1 MKIRTDVVTNSSSS
15 SFLLGF
21 KDKNLTAKQKDA
33 IVEYVLGHALGK
45 PATDEDLEDWY
56 GYDDYDYDDDF
67 DDEDDED
74 EDSEDEDEED
84 EDGEDEDEEE
94 DSDEEEYDKDT
105 DLGWAKTLQKDGW
118 TVRLGVVHFDGVDG
132 QAYFLRG
139 LWDAIAR
146 ADPDNT
152 ELIDTDLSY

>member
-1 MKIRTDVVTNSSSS
+1 MKVRTDYVTNSSSS

-21 KDKNLTAKQKDA
+21 KSRNLTAKQKDA

-56 GYDDYDYDDDF
+56 GYDDYDYDF

-74 EDSEDEDEED
+74 SED
-84 EDGEDEDEEE
+84 EDGEVE

-105 DLGWAKTLQKDGW
+105 NLGWAKTLQKDGW
-118 TVRLGVVHFDGVDG
+118 TVRLGVVHFDDVDDH
-132 QAYFLRG
+132 ADFLRG
-139 LWDAIAR
+139 LWEAIAR

>member
-1 MKIRTDVVTNSSSS
+1 MKIRTDFVTNSSSS

-21 KDKNLTAKQKDA
+21 KDNDLTAKQKDA

-56 GYDDYDYDDDF
+56 GYDDYDYDYDDDF
-67 DDEDDED
+67 DDENDED
-74 EDSEDEDEED
+74 EDSEDEDE
-84 EDGEDEDEEE
+84 GE